1 MIRYFFT
8 RQFLGYLA
16 VGGIAALLHGLARVV
31 LSLWLPFAWAVVTA
45 YAVGMAVAFVL
56 NSLFVFKRSDKARHK
71 QARDFVIVNLSF
83 FPVVWLASMLL
94 NGLLQRLGMVS
105 YTEELAHA
113 AAVAIPMVAT
123 FLIYKFFAFR
133 DTQYERQ

>member
-16 VGGIAALLHGLARVV
+16 VGGVAALLHWLARVAV
-31 LSLWLPFAWAVVTA
+31 SLWLPFTWAVVAA
-45 YAVGMAVAFVL
+45 YAVGMAVAFAL
-56 NSLFVFKRSDKARHK
+56 NSLYVFNRSDKARHK

-83 FPVVWLASMLL
+83 FPVVWLASLWLNDFLL
-94 NGLLQRLGMVS
+94 RLGMLGH
-105 YTEELAHA
+105 TEELAHA
-113 AAVAIPMVAT
+113 VAVAIPMVAT

-133 DTQYERQ
+133 DTRYERQ